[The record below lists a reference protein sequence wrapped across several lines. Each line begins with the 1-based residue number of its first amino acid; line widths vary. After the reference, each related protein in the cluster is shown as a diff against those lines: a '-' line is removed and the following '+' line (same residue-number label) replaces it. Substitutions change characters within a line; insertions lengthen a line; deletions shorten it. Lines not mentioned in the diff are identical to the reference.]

1 VRILPF
7 EAVLEKGE
15 SNLVSLTKNKL
26 KADDILTIVYT
37 SGSTGAPKGCVFT
50 REIYRMRTAGKMKG
64 ELLNNSLSVWFSFQP
79 PSHLLE
85 RKSTHYTLMKGGKVG
100 IYRGS
105 MDHIFE
111 DIAFVRPTLF
121 AATPRF
127 YNVIYDQFQQ
137 TLKELT
143 EKYKM
148 EAISQ
153 RGDESLDPKDTATP
167 QSDSPQPKDTA
178 TPQV

>member
-1 VRILPF
+1 MH
-7 EAVLEKGE
+7 
-15 SNLVSLTKNKL
+15 T
-26 KADDILTIVYT
+26 
-37 SGSTGAPKGCVFT
+37 
-50 REIYRMRTAGKMKG
+50 
-64 ELLNNSLSVWFSFQP
+64 
-79 PSHLLE
+79 
-85 RKSTHYTLMKGGKVG
+85 
-100 IYRGS
+100 YRGYVFS
-105 MDHIFE
+105 ILLMIGVLCYFTIQIFE

-167 QSDSPQPKDTA
+167 Q
-178 TPQV
+178 V